1 MPFHQKDS
9 VGQRLLGNKQLRRVS
24 VKVTKS
30 NAMFFGLAVMKSDR
44 WHNTTMVKMFYYW
57 INSVYQR
64 DYNIITFNIVG
75 FRRQD

>member
-44 WHNTTMVKMFYYW
+44 WHNTTMVKMFSYW

>member
-44 WHNTTMVKMFYYW
+44 WHNTIMVKMFSYW